1 MQKIDIGSREDIHTL
16 VYTFYEKIKIE
27 PTLGPIFIRT
37 IQDWPTHID
46 HLTDFWQSQLLF
58 NKRFRGN
65 PAEAHVKVDKAE
77 NHTISPEHFGL
88 WMNLWFATIDDLFKG
103 EIAERAKRN
112 ARKMNTN
119 LFQKIWEARQKA

>member
-1 MQKIDIGSREDIHTL
+1 MEKVDIDSREDIHSL

-27 PTLGPIFIRT
+27 PTLGPIFIRA

-65 PAEAHVKVDKAE
+65 PAEAHVKVDTAE

-88 WMNLWFATIDDLFKG
+88 WMNLWFATIDDLFEG

-112 ARKMNTN
+112 ARKMNTH
-119 LFQKIWEARQKA
+119 LFLKIWEARQKA

>member
-1 MQKIDIGSREDIHTL
+1 MEKIDIGSREDIHSL

-27 PTLGPIFIRT
+27 STLGPIFIRA
-37 IQDWPTHID
+37 IQDWPAHID

-88 WMNLWFATIDDLFKG
+88 WMNLWFATIDDLFEG

-119 LFQKIWEARQKA
+119 LFLKIWEARQKA

>member
-27 PTLGPIFIRT
+27 PTLGPIFIRA
-37 IQDWPTHID
+37 IQDWPAHID

-88 WMNLWFATIDDLFKG
+88 WMNLWFATIDDLFEG

-119 LFQKIWEARQKA
+119 LFLKIWEARQKA

>member
-1 MQKIDIGSREDIHTL
+1 MNDIESREDIAHL
-16 VYTFYEKIKIE
+16 VTTFYDKIKIE
-27 PTLGPIFIRT
+27 PTLGPIFIRA
-37 IQDWPTHID
+37 IHDWPTHIE

-77 NHTISPEHFGL
+77 GHSITPEHFGL
-88 WMNLWFATIDDLFKG
+88 WMNLWFETIDELFEG

-119 LFQKIWEARQKA
+119 LYLKIWEARQV

>member
-1 MQKIDIGSREDIHTL
+1 MEKIDIGSREDIHSL

-27 PTLGPIFIRT
+27 PTLGSIFIRA
-37 IQDWPTHID
+37 IQDWPAHID

-88 WMNLWFATIDDLFKG
+88 WMNLWFATIDDLFEG

-119 LFQKIWEARQKA
+119 LFLKIWEARQKA